1 MSEATSK
8 RQPELTPE
16 IIRCLSFDSFAE
28 ASTPNERRNL
38 EYGLLYRFRMVSGG
52 SYSLRN
58 FSTFDGEL
66 TCDLLADDF
75 EAELQEFC
83 RQYNARLHSK
93 KKSPLRARSASDK
106 QGAMR

>member
-1 MSEATSK
+1 MTDATSN

-38 EYGLLYRFRMVSGG
+38 QYGLLYRFRMVSGG
-52 SYSLRN
+52 SYSLRK
-58 FSTFDGEL
+58 FSTLDGKL
-66 TCDLLADDF
+66 TCNLLADDF

-93 KKSPLRARSASDK
+93 KESLLRACDK
-106 QGAMR
+106 QGATR